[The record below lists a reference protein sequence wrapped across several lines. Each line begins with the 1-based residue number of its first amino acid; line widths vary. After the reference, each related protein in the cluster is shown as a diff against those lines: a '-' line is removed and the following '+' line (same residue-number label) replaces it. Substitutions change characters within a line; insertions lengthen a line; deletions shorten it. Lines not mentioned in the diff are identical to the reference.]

1 MIRKRARNIR
11 QLLQQSQLGSIHQ
24 RTENYQLWQRLWQE
38 ALPADLAPFCYC
50 TAVSNGVLKIA
61 VASAAWIPR
70 LRMLEPH
77 LIDYFNQFLEQPV
90 HATQIKVDPA
100 FRRRP

>member
-1 MIRKRARNIR
+1 MIRKRARDIR
-11 QLLQQSQLGSIHQ
+11 QIMQQSRLSSVQQ
-24 RTENYQLWQRLWQE
+24 RTEQFQLWQRVWQE
-38 ALPADLAPFCYC
+38 SLPADLAPFCRC
-50 TAVSNGVLKIA
+50 TAVSQGVIKIA

-90 HATQIKVDPA
+90 HATEIKVDPG
-100 FRRRP
+100 FSQRR